1 MMENSLVEKA
11 ALQPKTHLYSDSFP
25 SPPHIIGGVQEN
37 YFCFAC
43 TSYLFFMSQLSI
55 ICDVTLPFILEL
67 CFLIFFYYQ
76 SLLSQFSVKRE
87 KKSLNLTW

>member
-11 ALQPKTHLYSDSFP
+11 ALQPQTRLYSDSFP
-25 SPPHIIGGVQEN
+25 SHTHIIGRVQEN

-55 ICDVTLPFILEL
+55 ICDITLPLISEL

-87 KKSLNLTW
+87 KKNP